1 MKMIEQQQDQ
11 YKFEEFD
18 QHINLF
24 NIVSAGNGKSIT
36 LLRNIAEASLSDYF
50 DKKPSILIVGED
62 ASNLAVA
69 FGNTI
74 LADDIRQCDARC
86 FMSTKELIYFYGESK
101 FDTIHIITNIE
112 KMSNDNI
119 VWNFLKHRV
128 YRFSLSYDGQ
138 LSEYVHLNGHLILT
152 ANDVKKVSQ
161 SIIDTVGFKV
171 VLEHYTQEQLEM
183 IVRQR
188 LRFCSIDFGNDNEVI
203 TTILEYACGG
213 IARIIEILRI
223 CVLLVQQEGK
233 NCLTLDIVQKAVN
246 LAYLPPDP

>member
-1 MKMIEQQQDQ
+1 MKKIEHQQEQ
-11 YKFEEFD
+11 YKFEEFE

-24 NIVSAGNGKSIT
+24 NTVPAGNGKSIM
-36 LLRNIAEASLSDYF
+36 LLKNIAEASLSDYF
-50 DKKPSILIVGED
+50 DKKPSILIAGEG
-62 ASNLAVA
+62 AESLAVA
-69 FGNTI
+69 FGNSI
-74 LADDIRQCDARC
+74 LSDDIRQCDARC

-101 FDTIHIITNIE
+101 FDSVHIISNIE

-119 VWNFLKHRV
+119 VWNFLQHRV
-128 YRFSLSYDGQ
+128 YRFSLSFDGQ
-138 LSEYVHLNGHLILT
+138 LCEYVHLNGHLILT

-188 LRFCSIDFGNDNEVI
+188 LKFCAIDYGNDDEVI

-213 IARIIEILRI
+213 IARIIEILRL

-233 NCLTLDIVQKAVN
+233 SKLTLDLVQKAVN